1 MGLTPIIEERM
12 MKKKSLYHIL
22 GLSVL
27 LLMVSCVQTPQKQTN
42 SNQIPQ
48 SDSSTQNKV
57 NSPSPLISGNP
68 ASSGLQGVRYSFVP
82 ETFTSGSIATGINLP
97 DWASVNSSTGELSGY
112 PGTAEVYNN
121 IKILVT
127 NGNNFTELGPFSLSV
142 VGDDLFEYQWH
153 ILNTGQQNFA
163 DNGGTSGADLSL
175 ESAYRDGYTG
185 AGVTVAVSDSGMDLT
200 HTDLDDNLYNRHK
213 NYFLSSPFNGS
224 PQPATTRG
232 DHGTSVAGIIAAEGW
247 NSLGVRGIAPAST
260 VAGFRYIGSAG
271 DITRV
276 LDQADGPY
284 YIFNYS
290 YGYSFTNYSFPW
302 DGTYQDK
309 LLDMFYVSGRSNLGA
324 LYVKSAGNSYRECD
338 FYDSSYYLIENVG
351 VCYAHNANMD
361 SDNVT
366 IPMIVVGALNANG
379 YRSSYSST
387 GSSLWVS
394 AFGGE
399 YGSTDPAILTIDQ
412 AGCDRG
418 YSKTGV
424 SGTDFEQGLDALN
437 EECDYTHT
445 FNGTSSAAPMV
456 SGIIA
461 LMLEANPALTGRDV
475 KYILAAT
482 AEQVNDPNFDGTNPH
497 ENGDFFALSGH
508 TYEQGWVTNAAGF
521 SFHNHFGFGKVN
533 GDAAVEMAKNY
544 VSTLGTIQINNK
556 DFDDNSLKASPNS
569 AIPDGQ
575 AVGTSSFIYV
585 NENYTIEHVQVMV
598 NITHGRPGDIG
609 IELTSPSGTKSIL
622 LNINNSLLI
631 PDDSGGSPVWVADLT
646 DLVLAS
652 NAFYGESS
660 RGVWG
665 LKVIDGLDGNTGTE
679 FDDAS
684 SQTGTLVDWSINISG
699 H

>member
-1 MGLTPIIEERM
+1 MGFRPIIEERM
-12 MKKKSLYHIL
+12 MKKSLFSIFSLSIL
-22 GLSVL
+22 LG
-27 LLMVSCVQTPQKQTN
+27 VSCVQAPQKQTN

-57 NSPSPLISGNP
+57 NSPEALISGNP
-68 ASSGLQGVRYSFVP
+68 DSSGLQGVQYTFVP
-82 ETFTSGSIATGINLP
+82 DTFKAGSIATGINLP
-97 DWASVNSSTGELSGY
+97 SWATVNSSTGVLSGY
-112 PGTAEVYNN
+112 PGTAAVYNN

-127 NGNNFTELGPFSLSV
+127 NGNQFTELGPFSLSV
-142 VGDDLFEYQWH
+142 SGDELFEYQWH
-153 ILNTGQQNFA
+153 ILNTGQSTFA
-163 DNGGTSGADLSL
+163 TNGGSAGADLNL
-175 ESAYRDGYTG
+175 EEAYRNNITG
-185 AGVTVAVSDSGMDLT
+185 AGVTIAVSDSGMDLT
-200 HTDLDDNLYNRHK
+200 HTDLDDNLFNRHK
-213 NYFLSSPFNGS
+213 NYFLSSPFDGS
-224 PQPATTRG
+224 PQPRTRNG

-247 NSLGVRGIAPAST
+247 NNIGIRGVAPNAA

-284 YIFNYS
+284 SIFNYS

-309 LLDMFYVSGRSNLGA
+309 LLDMYTTSGRNGLGA
-324 LYVKSAGNSYRECD
+324 IYVKSAGNSYRECD
-338 FYDSSYYLIENVG
+338 FYDNSYYLIENVG
-351 VCYAHNANMD
+351 VCYAHNANLD
-361 SDNVT
+361 GDNVA
-366 IPMIVVGALNANG
+366 IPMIVVGALNAKG

-399 YGSTDPAILTIDQ
+399 YGSDDPAVLTIDQ
-412 AGCDRG
+412 AGCANG
-418 YSKTGV
+418 YSRTGV
-424 SGTDFEQGLDALN
+424 SGSDFEQGVDPLN
-437 EECDYTHT
+437 ADCDYTHT

-456 SGIIA
+456 SGVVA
-461 LMLEANPALTGRDV
+461 LMLEANPALTARDV
-475 KYILAAT
+475 KYILAVT
-482 AEQVNDPNFDGTNPH
+482 ADQVNDPNFDGKNPH

-508 TYEQGWVTNAAGF
+508 TYEQGWVTNGAGF

-533 GDAAVEMAKNY
+533 GDAAVAMAQTY
-544 VSTLGTIQINNK
+544 SSPFGTFQVLNK
-556 DFDDNSLKASPNS
+556 DFDSASFKTSPAA
-569 AIPDGQ
+569 AIPDGNSI
-575 AVGTSSFIYV
+575 GTTSYIYV
-585 NENYTIEHVQVMV
+585 NNDITIEHVQVMV

-609 IELTSPSGTKSIL
+609 IELTSPAGTKSIL

-652 NAFYGESS
+652 NAFYGENS
-660 RGVWG
+660 RGLWG

-684 SQTGTLVDWSINISG
+684 SQTGTLDNWSINISG
-699 H
+699 F